1 MNDTTARATWTR
13 ASVWRFVRHYL
24 EMVVAMMLGMA
35 VLGPVES
42 VLLDPLGWQAVRA
55 VPELRALIMATN
67 MTVAMVA
74 WMRYRRHGWAAST
87 EMAAAMYLP
96 FVVLFPPLWLGL
108 LSAGGMMALGH
119 VLMLP
124 AMAGAMLL
132 RRDEYVQHAHRQRA
146 ATSASPA

>member
-1 MNDTTARATWTR
+1 MTSPRPARPA
-13 ASVWRFVRHYL
+13 VWHFVRHYL

-42 VLLDPLGWQAVRA
+42 ALLNPLGWQSIRA
-55 VPELRALIMATN
+55 VPELSALVMATN

-74 WMRYRRHGWAAST
+74 WMRYRRHSRSAT
-87 EMAAAMYLP
+87 ILMAVAMYLP
-96 FVVLFPPLWLGL
+96 FVVLFPPMWLGF
-108 LSAGGMMALGH
+108 LSASGMFVGGH

-132 RRDEYVQHAHRQRA
+132 RRDEYTGHHNLETVR
-146 ATSASPA
+146 S